1 MSVPVVPTRC
11 QCVRRC
17 MSVSPVDPISWDLP
31 SLWSLNTLQYKSLS
45 HTLFV
50 WVCAPLIIPSDNV
63 EYSDRAQCCKTEWKL
78 YLPTRKILRC
88 VQTWDPGSRSANLS
102 WAGVS
107 NQLRGIWGGH
117 THVASHH
124 YPHPLH
130 SPKASR
136 LTLRSL
142 LFN

>member
-63 EYSDRAQCCKTEWKL
+63 EYSDRAQCSKVEIVLAYKENTAVC
-78 YLPTRKILRC
+78 PNM
-88 VQTWDPGSRSANLS
+88 GS
-102 WAGVS
+102 WIQVS
-107 NQLRGIWGGH
+107 
-117 THVASHH
+117 
-124 YPHPLH
+124 
-130 SPKASR
+130 
-136 LTLRSL
+136 
-142 LFN
+142 